1 MKVGVIGSQCRKDK
15 KAVEKLIASLPDG
28 TIIVSGGG
36 KKGVNK
42 WATELGRERGFP
54 IMEFLQYKPPE
65 DYSSWARSKSGY
77 SRNRKIVEA
86 SDIIYAFVADDRSG
100 ETEGIIKCAQDL
112 EVPVELK

>member
-1 MKVGVIGSQCRKDK
+1 MKIGIVGSQRRTDK
-15 KAVEKLIASLPDG
+15 KSIEELVASLPDG
-28 TIIVSGGG
+28 TIIVSGGC
-36 KKGVNK
+36 KKGVDK
-42 WATELGRERGFP
+42 WATQAGRERGFP

-86 SDIIYAFVADDRSG
+86 SDIIYAFVADDRTG
-100 ETEGIIKCAQDL
+100 ETENIIKCAQDL